1 MSPIVKKKPEK
12 YKMPAKYVLLIITFV
27 CSLTMLITF
36 GANVIKGPINGVVG
50 VTIVPF
56 QEGIS
61 SMGRWIG
68 KRRDE
73 IVQIRTLLDENARLK
88 DQVALLTEEN
98 TVLQQDKY
106 ELHKLQALFKLDEQ
120 YNKYEK
126 VGARIIARDSGN
138 WYASFVI
145 DKGTKDGL
153 DVDMNVIADGGLV
166 GRITTVGPN
175 WARVTSIISDD
186 SNVSGM
192 TLATEDNLIVS
203 GDLKEMADG
212 CITFTKLVDSQ
223 NKVAVGDKIVTSN
236 ISDKFLPNILIGY
249 ISEIKRDSN
258 NLTKSGLLLPVV
270 DFEHLSEVLVITDKK
285 QTIEAME

>member
-1 MSPIVKKKPEK
+1 
-12 YKMPAKYVLLIITFV
+12 
-27 CSLTMLITF
+27 
-36 GANVIKGPINGVVG
+36 
-50 VTIVPF
+50 
-56 QEGIS
+56 
-61 SMGRWIG
+61 MGRWIG

-203 GDLKEMADG
+203 GDLNCGINSEQGTAGYDEMVRLG
-212 CITFTKLVDSQ
+212 IVDE
-223 NKVAVGDKIVTSN
+223 
-236 ISDKFLPNILIGY
+236 IL
-249 ISEIKRDSN
+249 
-258 NLTKSGLLLPVV
+258 
-270 DFEHLSEVLVITDKK
+270 
-285 QTIEAME
+285 